1 MEKKRVEMKGKKE
14 NKYTVRIVVFVIVCA
29 ILAGCFICAI
39 LDANGKKSVE
49 ADTQQTEKMQNDTQ
63 PEEVQSEVK
72 IDLHEYDFTMCFA
85 GDFNLGVDEPTTA
98 QLNAAGGDISQCI
111 SPELIQN
118 MQNADLFLLNNEFT
132 FSNQGAPLE
141 GKMYTFRANPDNV
154 KVWNT
159 LGVDVAQLANN
170 HVFDFGRQAMLDTF
184 QTLTDAGIPYV
195 GAGKNLEEAMTP
207 FYTEIQGKKIAIV
220 AASRA
225 EKYRMTPQATES
237 DPGILRCYDT
247 ELFKQEIREARAN
260 ADIVIAVVHWG
271 KEGSNYPEEVQEI
284 TGKEYIDEG
293 ADIIIGGH
301 SHRLGGVEFYKNK
314 PIFYS
319 LGNFWFDCYDLETML
334 VNIRF
339 YGNDDE
345 QHIALAA
352 IPAIQRNS
360 KTTICKTQ
368 EEKDRVLGLLQ
379 RISVNAHVDENGGIS
394 EVLPSVQ

>member
-1 MEKKRVEMKGKKE
+1 MQRKKGKEYTARIIALVMVCMLIVACLIASIIGK
-14 NKYTVRIVVFVIVCA
+14 NKQ
-29 ILAGCFICAI
+29 
-39 LDANGKKSVE
+39 KSIS
-49 ADTQQTEKMQNDTQ
+49 ADTQQSEITQNNVES
-63 PEEVQSEVK
+63 EEEQSEVT

-85 GDFNLGVDEPTTA
+85 GDFNLGEDEPTTA

-111 SPELIQN
+111 SPELIQY
-118 MQNADLFLLNNEFT
+118 MQSADLFLLNNEFT

-225 EKYRMTPQATES
+225 EKYRMTPQATEA

-339 YGNDDE
+339 YGNDEE

-352 IPAIQRNS
+352 IPAIQCNS

-368 EEKDRVLGLLQ
+368 EEKERVLGLLQ
-379 RISVNAHVDENGGIS
+379 RISVNAYVDENGGIS
-394 EVLPSVQ
+394 EVLPNVQ